1 MAKQYSFDTYIEAG
15 DYLKKRYPQN
25 ERLAALDVESAGIQF
40 AEAYPDAVEV
50 IEAERKDDPRA
61 TFPYQ
66 PADTRGT
73 RLLKTLGNVPYSAG
87 MLAGD
92 IAEAVTSPIQTAKGI
107 GQTALGAA
115 VSATMP
121 GAYTEEGGVQR
132 KPESVQMFETVKEG
146 FKESLSDRGVQER
159 PLDAISTALIAPGL
173 LAKMG
178 KIGLRAGAKATSPK
192 MQRGVQPQVGA
203 AMPEDRLEFPSGRR
217 AGLSERLSQGAEIFE
232 RAEGELQAMD
242 PTVMMARG
250 AKVATQ
256 RVGRA
261 GVDAS
266 KRLAQ
271 RTARIPIDIGKAGA
285 KKIDEILS
293 GTSLG
298 EWARQQSRRAA
309 EKLGVQDLES
319 VGDTALTKIQKAY
332 GKGKEAALGVT
343 EEVLGER
350 PEAGGFFRGLLQ
362 HSLGFTFGIGN
373 KAVKELIDVSTAGGK
388 QLDILLDTMR
398 QGDDVI
404 DGVQVT
410 GDAIVSKRIIDDMN
424 EAVRQYSDNQ
434 QQIHR
439 EMREPLQLNRV
450 VVPIVPLRRQI
461 LENLPDD
468 VALTQDGVQ
477 FGPFF
482 SETGQAKLRNAIE
495 SIFSVGNEG
504 ISLQQLD
511 NFKGLIDELLYK
523 SDLPP
528 ESRSASALRN
538 MRGATRAY
546 IGEIADDPVTMNA
559 QIRALRKSDLEREG
573 LSGMTEPPPGSFGE
587 AIDPDLLAAF
597 ADDAMVDMFGE
608 AVEIKAG
615 EYSAAMRQ
623 YFNYQDNMDRLRDQL
638 RLDRPQTRTFDTGE
652 KDPVTGQPVKEE
664 VLRGRSKDIEVLRS
678 VLGAFDEDT
687 GLALE
692 TLQRLAVNTNRPELI
707 TQVVGALHRPALGGG
722 LVVRSEISQAG
733 RAAAGGVAHPI
744 AMVSAG
750 LTFLP
755 SIALFSPRYGGEV
768 VSYMFSPKGQQF
780 LGKANA
786 YMPYTPEGRRFLR
799 GKGEDALNALRE
811 LAPEGVGFIRRH
823 IAARKNKRP
832 DQVTEQEMIVGLQ
845 DYMQIQDELAQA
857 DATQIK
863 AVRDFYRYGTAQQR
877 AEDAGGRREER
888 HNLLARL
895 GQPRPGQTGL
905 TPSAR

>member
-40 AEAYPDAVEV
+40 AEAHPDAVEV
-50 IEAERKDDPRA
+50 IEAERKDDSGRA

-66 PADTRGT
+66 PADTRST
-73 RLLKTLGNVPYSAG
+73 RLLKTLGNIPYSAG
-87 MLAGD
+87 MLTGD
-92 IAEAVTSPIQTAKGI
+92 IVEAGLSPIQTAKGI

-115 VSATMP
+115 ISATMP
-121 GAYTEEGGVQR
+121 GAYTVEGGVQR

-203 AMPEDRLEFPSGRR
+203 GMPEDRLKFPSGRR
-217 AGLSERLSQGAEIFE
+217 AGLSERLSQGAEIAE
-232 RAEGELQAMD
+232 RVEGELQAID

-271 RTARIPIDIGKAGA
+271 RTARIPLNIGRAGA
-285 KKIDEILS
+285 KKIDEILA

-298 EWARQQSRRAA
+298 EWARSQSRKVAKKFGK
-309 EKLGVQDLES
+309 ENLES
-319 VGDTALTKIQKAY
+319 IGDTALTKIQKAY
-332 GKGKEAALGVT
+332 GKGKEAALGAT

-362 HSLGFTFGIGN
+362 HSLGFTFGIGD

-398 QGDDVI
+398 QGDDIVN
-404 DGVQVT
+404 GVPVT
-410 GDAIVSKRIIDDMN
+410 GDAIISKRIVNDLN

-450 VVPIVPLRRQI
+450 VVDIIPLRRQI
-461 LENLPDD
+461 LDNLPAD
-468 VALTQDGVQ
+468 VTLAPDGNVQ

-482 SETGQAKLRNAIE
+482 SETGQAKIRNAIE
-495 SIFSVGNEG
+495 SIFSVGNNA

-511 NFKGLIDELLYK
+511 NFKGLIDELLYEGN
-523 SDLPP
+523 LPP

-546 IGEIADDPVTMNA
+546 IGEIADDPVAMNA
-559 QIRALRKSDLEREG
+559 KLLDLRDAQAQKMLREQAVIG
-573 LSGMTEPPPGSFGE
+573 GGMTGLVPESMLQQITDEALGE
-587 AIDPDLLAAF
+587 FVP
-597 ADDAMVDMFGE
+597 VG
-608 AVEIKAG
+608 AG

-638 RLDRPQTRTFDTGE
+638 RLDRPQTRTFDTGDI
-652 KDPVTGQPVKEE
+652 DPATGQAVKEE

-678 VLGAFDEDT
+678 VLGAFDENT

-733 RAAAGGVAHPI
+733 RAAAGGIAHPL
-744 AMVSAG
+744 AMVMAG
-750 LTFLP
+750 LQFLP

-768 VSYMFSPKGQQF
+768 VSYMFSPKGQDF
-780 LGKANA
+780 LRKTNA

-811 LAPEGVGFIRRH
+811 SAPDGIGFIRRNV
-823 IAARKNKRP
+823 AARKNKRP
-832 DQVTEQEMIVGLQ
+832 DQVTEQELAVGLQ
-845 DYMQIQDELAQA
+845 DYMQIQDELSQA

-863 AVRDFYRYGTAQQR
+863 AIRDFYRYGTAQQR
-877 AEDAGGRREER
+877 AENASNRREER
-888 HNLLARL
+888 RNLLTRL
-895 GQPRPGQTGL
+895 GRPRPGQAGL

>member
-232 RAEGELQAMD
+232 RAEGAMQAMD
-242 PTVMMARG
+242 PTVVMARG

-450 VVPIVPLRRQI
+450 MVAIQPIRDEI
-461 LENLPDD
+461 LKNLPDD
-468 VALTQDGVQ
+468 VRPRADGTVE
-477 FGPFF
+477 FSPFY

-495 SIFSVGNEG
+495 SVMAYDKNA

-546 IGEIADDPVTMNA
+546 IGQIADDPVAMNA
-559 QIRALRKSDLEREG
+559 KLLDLRNADAQKMLRERAVIG
-573 LSGMTEPPPGSFGE
+573 GGMTGMVPESWLQQMTDEALGE
-587 AIDPDLLAAF
+587 FVP
-597 ADDAMVDMFGE
+597 VN
-608 AVEIKAG
+608 AG

-744 AMVSAG
+744 AMVMAG
-750 LTFLP
+750 LKFLP

-811 LAPEGVGFIRRH
+811 LAPDGVGFVRRH
-823 IAARKNKRP
+823 VAARKNKRP

>member
-92 IAEAVTSPIQTAKGI
+92 IVEAGLSPIQTAKGI

-242 PTVMMARG
+242 PTVVMARG

-450 VVPIVPLRRQI
+450 MVAIQPIRDEI
-461 LENLPDD
+461 LKNLPDD
-468 VALTQDGVQ
+468 VRPRADGTVE
-477 FGPFF
+477 FSPFY

-495 SIFSVGNEG
+495 SVMAYDKNA

-546 IGEIADDPVTMNA
+546 IGQIADDPVAMNA
-559 QIRALRKSDLEREG
+559 KLLDLRNADAQKMLRERAVIG
-573 LSGMTEPPPGSFGE
+573 GGMTGMVPESWLQQMTDEALGE
-587 AIDPDLLAAF
+587 FVP
-597 ADDAMVDMFGE
+597 VN
-608 AVEIKAG
+608 AG

-744 AMVSAG
+744 AMVMAG
-750 LTFLP
+750 LKFLP

-845 DYMQIQDELAQA
+845 DYMQIQDELAHA

-895 GQPRPGQTGL
+895 GQPRPGQTGV

>member
-50 IEAERKDDPRA
+50 IEAERKDDSGRA

-66 PADTRGT
+66 PADTRST

-92 IAEAVTSPIQTAKGI
+92 IVEAGLSPIQTAKGI

-159 PLDAISTALIAPGL
+159 PLDAISNALIVPGL

-217 AGLSERLSQGAEIFE
+217 AGLSERLSQGAEILE

-242 PTVMMARG
+242 PTVVMARG

-271 RTARIPIDIGKAGA
+271 RTARIPINIGKAGA

-293 GTSLG
+293 GTFLG
-298 EWARQQSRRAA
+298 EWARRESAKMQSAG
-309 EKLGVQDLES
+309 E
-319 VGDTALTKIQKAY
+319 TALTKIQKAY
-332 GKGKEAALGVT
+332 GKGKEAALGAT

-373 KAVKELIDVSTAGGK
+373 KAVKELIDVSTAGSK
-388 QLDILLDTMR
+388 QLDVLLDTMR

-404 DGVQVT
+404 DGVQVS
-410 GDAIVSKRIIDDMN
+410 GDAIVSKRIIDDLN
-424 EAVRQYSDNQ
+424 ESVRQYSDNQ

-511 NFKGLIDELLYK
+511 NFKGLIDELLYEGG
-523 SDLPP
+523 LPP

-678 VLGAFDEDT
+678 VLGAFDEET

-692 TLQRLAVNTNRPELI
+692 TLRRLAVNTDRPELI
-707 TQVVGALHRPALGGG
+707 TRVVGALHRPALGGG

-768 VSYMFSPKGQQF
+768 VSYMFSPKGQDF
-780 LGKANA
+780 LRKTNA

-811 LAPEGVGFIRRH
+811 LAPDGVGFVRRH
-823 IAARKNKRP
+823 VAARKNKRP

-895 GQPRPGQTGL
+895 GQPRPGQAGL
-905 TPSAR
+905 TPPAR

>member
-50 IEAERKDDPRA
+50 IEAKRKDDPRA

-92 IAEAVTSPIQTAKGI
+92 IVEAGLSPIQTAKGI

-232 RAEGELQAMD
+232 RAEGAMQAMD
-242 PTVMMARG
+242 PTVVMARG

-298 EWARQQSRRAA
+298 EWVREKSRSAA

-350 PEAGGFFRGLLQ
+350 PEMGFGPDGFFRGLLQ
-362 HSLGFTFGIGN
+362 HSLGFTFGIGY
-373 KAVKELIDVSTAGGK
+373 KAVKELIDVSTAGSK
-388 QLDILLDTMR
+388 QLDVLLDTMR

-450 VVPIVPLRRQI
+450 VVDIVPLRRQI
-461 LENLPDD
+461 LDNLPGD
-468 VALTQDGVQ
+468 VTLAPDGSVQ

-495 SIFSVGNEG
+495 SIFSVGNNA

-511 NFKGLIDELLYK
+511 NFKGLIDELLYEG
-523 SDLPP
+523 DLPP

-546 IGEIADDPVTMNA
+546 IGQIADDPVAMNA
-559 QIRALRKSDLEREG
+559 KLLDLRNADAQKMLRERAVIG
-573 LSGMTEPPPGSFGE
+573 GGMTGMVPESWLQQMTDEALGE
-587 AIDPDLLAAF
+587 FVP
-597 ADDAMVDMFGE
+597 VN
-608 AVEIKAG
+608 AG

-744 AMVSAG
+744 AMVMAG
-750 LTFLP
+750 LKFLP

-780 LGKANA
+780 LGPINA
-786 YMPYTPEGRRFLR
+786 VMPYTPEGRRFLR

>member
-92 IAEAVTSPIQTAKGI
+92 IVEAGLSPIQTAKGI

-242 PTVMMARG
+242 PTVVMARG

-450 VVPIVPLRRQI
+450 MVAIQPIRDEI
-461 LENLPDD
+461 LKNLPDD
-468 VALTQDGVQ
+468 VRPRADGTVE
-477 FGPFF
+477 FSPFY

-495 SIFSVGNEG
+495 SVMAYDKNA

-546 IGEIADDPVTMNA
+546 IGQIADDPVAMNA
-559 QIRALRKSDLEREG
+559 KLLDLRNADAQKMLRERAVIG
-573 LSGMTEPPPGSFGE
+573 GGMTGMVPESWLQQMTDEALGE
-587 AIDPDLLAAF
+587 FVP
-597 ADDAMVDMFGE
+597 VN
-608 AVEIKAG
+608 AG

-744 AMVSAG
+744 AMVMAG
-750 LTFLP
+750 LKFLP

-811 LAPEGVGFIRRH
+811 LAPDGVGFVRRH
-823 IAARKNKRP
+823 VAARKNKRP

>member
-92 IAEAVTSPIQTAKGI
+92 IVEAGLSPIQTAKGI

-232 RAEGELQAMD
+232 RAEGAMQAMD
-242 PTVMMARG
+242 PTVVMARG

-450 VVPIVPLRRQI
+450 MVAIQPIRDEI
-461 LENLPDD
+461 LKNLPDD
-468 VALTQDGVQ
+468 VRPRADGTVE
-477 FGPFF
+477 FSPFY

-495 SIFSVGNEG
+495 SVMAYDKNA

-546 IGEIADDPVTMNA
+546 IGQIADDPVAMNA
-559 QIRALRKSDLEREG
+559 KLLDLRNADAQKMLRERAVIG
-573 LSGMTEPPPGSFGE
+573 GGMTGMVPESWLQQMTDEALGE
-587 AIDPDLLAAF
+587 FVP
-597 ADDAMVDMFGE
+597 VN
-608 AVEIKAG
+608 AG

-744 AMVSAG
+744 AMVMAG
-750 LTFLP
+750 LKFLP

-811 LAPEGVGFIRRH
+811 LAPDGVGFVRRH
-823 IAARKNKRP
+823 VAARKNKRP

>member
-73 RLLKTLGNVPYSAG
+73 RLLKTLGNAPYSAG

-92 IAEAVTSPIQTAKGI
+92 IVEAGLSPIQTAKGI

-242 PTVMMARG
+242 PTVVMARG

-309 EKLGVQDLES
+309 E
-319 VGDTALTKIQKAY
+319 
-332 GKGKEAALGVT
+332 
-343 EEVLGER
+343 
-350 PEAGGFFRGLLQ
+350 
-362 HSLGFTFGIGN
+362 
-373 KAVKELIDVSTAGGK
+373 
-388 QLDILLDTMR
+388 
-398 QGDDVI
+398 
-404 DGVQVT
+404 
-410 GDAIVSKRIIDDMN
+410 
-424 EAVRQYSDNQ
+424 
-434 QQIHR
+434 
-439 EMREPLQLNRV
+439 
-450 VVPIVPLRRQI
+450 
-461 LENLPDD
+461 NL
-468 VALTQDGVQ
+468 ACRTW
-477 FGPFF
+477 
-482 SETGQAKLRNAIE
+482 S
-495 SIFSVGNEG
+495 
-504 ISLQQLD
+504 
-511 NFKGLIDELLYK
+511 
-523 SDLPP
+523 
-528 ESRSASALRN
+528 
-538 MRGATRAY
+538 
-546 IGEIADDPVTMNA
+546 
-559 QIRALRKSDLEREG
+559 
-573 LSGMTEPPPGSFGE
+573 
-587 AIDPDLLAAF
+587 LLA
-597 ADDAMVDMFGE
+597 
-608 AVEIKAG
+608 
-615 EYSAAMRQ
+615 
-623 YFNYQDNMDRLRDQL
+623 
-638 RLDRPQTRTFDTGE
+638 
-652 KDPVTGQPVKEE
+652 
-664 VLRGRSKDIEVLRS
+664 
-678 VLGAFDEDT
+678 
-687 GLALE
+687 
-692 TLQRLAVNTNRPELI
+692 
-707 TQVVGALHRPALGGG
+707 
-722 LVVRSEISQAG
+722 
-733 RAAAGGVAHPI
+733 
-744 AMVSAG
+744 
-750 LTFLP
+750 
-755 SIALFSPRYGGEV
+755 
-768 VSYMFSPKGQQF
+768 
-780 LGKANA
+780 
-786 YMPYTPEGRRFLR
+786 
-799 GKGEDALNALRE
+799 
-811 LAPEGVGFIRRH
+811 IRH
-823 IAARKNKRP
+823 
-832 DQVTEQEMIVGLQ
+832 
-845 DYMQIQDELAQA
+845 
-857 DATQIK
+857 
-863 AVRDFYRYGTAQQR
+863 
-877 AEDAGGRREER
+877 
-888 HNLLARL
+888 
-895 GQPRPGQTGL
+895 
-905 TPSAR
+905 

>member
-50 IEAERKDDPRA
+50 IEAKRKDDPRA

-92 IAEAVTSPIQTAKGI
+92 IVEAGLSPIQTAKGI

-242 PTVMMARG
+242 PTVVMARG

-450 VVPIVPLRRQI
+450 MVAIQPIRDEI
-461 LENLPDD
+461 LKNLPDD
-468 VALTQDGVQ
+468 VRPRADGTVE
-477 FGPFF
+477 FSPFY

-495 SIFSVGNEG
+495 SVMAYDKNA

-546 IGEIADDPVTMNA
+546 IGQIADDPVAMNA
-559 QIRALRKSDLEREG
+559 KLLDLRNADAQKMLRERAVIG
-573 LSGMTEPPPGSFGE
+573 GGMTGMVPESWLQQMTDEALGE
-587 AIDPDLLAAF
+587 FVP
-597 ADDAMVDMFGE
+597 VN
-608 AVEIKAG
+608 AG

-744 AMVSAG
+744 AMVMAG
-750 LTFLP
+750 LKFLP

-811 LAPEGVGFIRRH
+811 LAPDGVGFVRRH
-823 IAARKNKRP
+823 VAARKNKRP